1 MEGLLTVVQWPLKA
15 LCEGHV
21 TDRRPGR
28 LYGQEGSHVR
38 ISRLAKENGKCK
50 SIQSKQ
56 QNALAYHH
64 NSLWLG
70 SCNSGTK
77 VG

>member
-38 ISRLAKENGKCK
+38 MSRLAKENGKCN
-50 SIQSKQ
+50 SIQSK
-56 QNALAYHH
+56 
-64 NSLWLG
+64 
-70 SCNSGTK
+70 
-77 VG
+77 